1 MRSREIGLATE
12 LSGEGQ
18 VPSPLPT
25 ERARRRSVRRQCP
38 GGVDGALLDL
48 DRGTRDVVVRAAGGE
63 PADAEDD
70 QGGGHPTQSPA
81 VAELRRQAAGLEER
95 ARHGACAHAFR
106 TTALATTSALY
117 SEIRPG
123 RSGDAAGAAAAD
135 RAPTTTAERPANPTA
150 PIAARQ
156 RRRRCICE
164 PNLHPYGLDQVDG
177 RDRRHRSAIGWA
189 RREVAVAEPTQC
201 RILGPLEVLVGG
213 RPVALGGRRPRA
225 LLATL
230 LLDAGRVVPTER
242 LTAAVWGDELPGSV
256 RAQVSIHVSALRRAL
271 ERAGCAHPM
280 IETVPGGYLVR
291 TDALRLDADEA
302 RRCLD
307 EARDAVDKGFVDKAA
322 ELLRYALSSWRGPVL
337 AELTGSDITGSSLTT
352 GAARLEELRLTIAE
366 EWADVELGRG
376 GHRAVSGELRALVA
390 EHPLRE
396 RLRARLMRALAESG
410 RQSEALDAYRE
421 GRRVLVD
428 ELGVEP
434 GAELRRVEQAV
445 LTGEIGPATRPDEST
460 PGGPASGDTVPARD
474 DAVPSSLPRDVASFT
489 GRAAEVERLGELIRD
504 GGALAIAGAGG
515 VGKSALAIHLAHLVA
530 DRFPDGRLYVDL
542 HGSTPD
548 GVPLEPAAV
557 LVSFLGALGVPTSAI
572 PSGDDELDAMFRSLT
587 HRRRLLVVLDNAADA
602 RQVRRLMPGGPGCAV
617 VVTSRRVLGALDSA
631 TSLTLDVFDD
641 DDAHELLARI
651 AGRERVETEPGATAD
666 VVRMC
671 ERLPLALALAAARLA
686 SRPSWSVRD
695 LADRLAGEHGRLSE
709 LTVDDQG
716 VRASFMVS
724 YADLD
729 DPHTG
734 RMFRL
739 LGLLDGLDVGVPV
752 AAALAD
758 VSEDRAEEVLDRL
771 VDAQLAQTRAPGRY
785 HMHDLLRLFAHE
797 RAVAEETEE
806 ARVRARRR
814 AVHCYVG
821 TALTASSIVAPSYA
835 WRTDLAPTT
844 LTHPGVA
851 LTSVA
856 DVNAWVEVER
866 DNLIAAARQ
875 AASGDEPGVAMSL
888 AAALDA
894 PLEYR
899 GRWREQLTVGEIA
912 LQAATRTGDPRH
924 LGLAHNDLGWA
935 YNTLG
940 YFTEALD
947 HLEQG
952 LARWQSVGH
961 REGEALTLHGIG
973 VVCRSL
979 GRLDRALDCLGRAS
993 RLGDPGRAATCLT
1006 STGLVYHRLG
1016 RLTEAVAAH
1025 EASVALAREKG
1036 TMRTEVIALGN
1047 LAEAHRL
1054 AGTADRAVATFR
1066 EALAAG
1072 RATGYAGTYWEAEH
1086 LWGLG
1091 RALHDLGMDGCDSWQ
1106 RSAAILLALGLV
1118 GPEEAAEIE
1127 RNPDPETPAAII
1139 GQL

>member
-1 MRSREIGLATE
+1 M
-12 LSGEGQ
+12 
-18 VPSPLPT
+18 
-25 ERARRRSVRRQCP
+25 
-38 GGVDGALLDL
+38 
-48 DRGTRDVVVRAAGGE
+48 
-63 PADAEDD
+63 
-70 QGGGHPTQSPA
+70 
-81 VAELRRQAAGLEER
+81 
-95 ARHGACAHAFR
+95 
-106 TTALATTSALY
+106 
-117 SEIRPG
+117 
-123 RSGDAAGAAAAD
+123 
-135 RAPTTTAERPANPTA
+135 
-150 PIAARQ
+150 
-156 RRRRCICE
+156 
-164 PNLHPYGLDQVDG
+164 
-177 RDRRHRSAIGWA
+177 
-189 RREVAVAEPTQC
+189 AEPTQC
-201 RILGPLEVLVGG
+201 RILGPLEVLVGD

-230 LLDAGRVVPTER
+230 LLDAGRVVPTES
-242 LTAAVWGDELPGSV
+242 LAAAVWGDELPGSV

-271 ERAGCAHPM
+271 ERTGCAHPV
-280 IETVPGGYLVR
+280 IETEPGGYLVR
-291 TDALRLDADEA
+291 TDVLRIDADEA

-307 EARDAVDKGFVDKAA
+307 EARDAVEQGYVDKAA

-337 AELTGSDITGSSLTT
+337 AEFTGSDITGSRLTT

-376 GHRAVSGELRALVA
+376 GHRAVSGELRALVS

-396 RLRARLMRALAESG
+396 CLRARLMRALGESG
-410 RQSEALDAYRE
+410 RQSEALDVYRE
-421 GRRVLVD
+421 GRRMLRD

-434 GAELRRVEQAV
+434 SAELTQVERAV
-445 LTGEIGPATRPDEST
+445 LTGEIGPAARPEETT
-460 PGGPASGDTVPARD
+460 PGNTASGDPTTARD
-474 DAVPSSLPRDVASFT
+474 DAVPSRLPRDMASFT
-489 GRAAEVERLGELIRD
+489 GRAAEVERLRELIRD

-548 GVPLEPAAV
+548 GLPLEPAAV

-572 PSGDDELDAMFRSLT
+572 PSADDELDAMFRSLT
-587 HRRRLLVVLDNAADA
+587 HRRRLLVVLDNASDA

-631 TSLTLDVFDD
+631 ATLTLDVFDD
-641 DDAHELLARI
+641 DDARELLARI
-651 AGRERVETEPGATAD
+651 AGRERVETEPDATTD
-666 VVRMC
+666 VVRLC
-671 ERLPLALALAAARLA
+671 ERLPLALALAASRLA

-695 LADRLAGEHGRLSE
+695 LADRLAVEHRRLSE
-709 LTVDDQG
+709 LAVDDQG
-716 VRASFMVS
+716 VRASFTVS

-729 DPHTG
+729 DPDAR

-758 VSEDRAEEVLDRL
+758 VSEVHAEDVLDRL
-771 VDAQLAQTRAPGRY
+771 VDAQLAQTRSPGRY

-797 RAVAEETEE
+797 RAVAEETEDE
-806 ARVRARRR
+806 RVRARRR
-814 AVHCYVG
+814 ALHCYVG

-835 WRTDLAPTT
+835 WRTDLAPAS

-856 DVNAWVEVER
+856 EVSAWVEVER
-866 DNLIAAARQ
+866 ENLVAAARQ
-875 AASGDEPGVAMSL
+875 AATGDEPGVAMSL
-888 AAALDA
+888 AAALDS

-899 GRWREQLTVGEIA
+899 GRWREQVTVAEIA
-912 LQAATRTGDPRH
+912 LRAATRTGDPHH
-924 LGLAHNDLGWA
+924 LGLAHNDMGWA

-940 YFTEALD
+940 SFTEALE

-952 LARWQSVGH
+952 LARWRSVGH

-979 GRLDRALDCLGRAS
+979 GLLDRALDGLDRAGKLG
-993 RLGDPGRAATCLT
+993 GPGRAATCLT

-1016 RLTEAVAAH
+1016 RLTDAVAAH
-1025 EASVALAREKG
+1025 EASVALARETG
-1036 TMRTEVIALGN
+1036 SMRTEVIALGN
-1047 LAEAHRL
+1047 LAETHRL
-1054 AGTADRAVATFR
+1054 SGATDRAVATFR

-1091 RALHDLGMDGCDSWQ
+1091 RALHDHGMDGRESWR
-1106 RSAAILLALGLV
+1106 RSAAILLALGLI
-1118 GPEEAAEIE
+1118 GPDEVAGIE
-1127 RNPDPETPAAII
+1127 CSPAPETPAAIS